1 MKNKDSLHVSRRR
14 FLAQLGGLTVAGMLG
29 PSLLTPRSARAADA
43 VAPRR
48 DERGYP
54 YRFSLGAIRATV
66 VDGRFVAAKPFEQD
80 KYPSKMIAG
89 LPDHVHNAAR
99 IRYPMVRVD
108 WMRKGHQ
115 SDTSQRG
122 DNRFVRVSRDEALD
136 LFYQELER
144 VQKPTGR
151 ARY

>member
-1 MKNKDSLHVSRRR
+1 MKNKDTLHVSRRR

-43 VAPRR
+43 VAPGAATK
-48 DERGYP
+48 EGILTG
-54 YRFSLGAIRATV
+54 SHWGAIRATV

-89 LPDHVHNAAR
+89 LPDHVHNAAIIVLCASPGMKR
-99 IRYPMVRVD
+99 WICSIRN
-108 WMRKGHQ
+108 WSGCK
-115 SDTSQRG
+115 
-122 DNRFVRVSRDEALD
+122 
-136 LFYQELER
+136 
-144 VQKPTGR
+144 KPTGR